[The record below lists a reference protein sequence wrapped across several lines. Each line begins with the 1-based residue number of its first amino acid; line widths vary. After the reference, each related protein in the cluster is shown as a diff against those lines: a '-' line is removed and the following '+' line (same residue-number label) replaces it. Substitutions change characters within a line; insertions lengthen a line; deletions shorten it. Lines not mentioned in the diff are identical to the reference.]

1 MMNLS
6 GLGVLTL
13 WSLPVVWDAIA
24 AMWLELLIP
33 TTFGFCEVQC
43 MQRKRFRQLTK
54 DGRLTHPILPH
65 SIWYSQSRISK
76 CLKPLWMFLART
88 QEISL
93 RTIKPPTSSSTMNV
107 SKSEILY
114 LLELTQARLA
124 TKHTEQQFVK
134 CSKLVVTD
142 RETKLLFLS
151 QSTRQIQRNSFSIV
165 KVSRNLWQLIYLK
178 HGH

>member
-1 MMNLS
+1 
-6 GLGVLTL
+6 
-13 WSLPVVWDAIA
+13 
-24 AMWLELLIP
+24 
-33 TTFGFCEVQC
+33 
-43 MQRKRFRQLTK
+43 
-54 DGRLTHPILPH
+54 
-65 SIWYSQSRISK
+65 
-76 CLKPLWMFLART
+76 MFLART

-93 RTIKPPTSSSTMNV
+93 RTIKPPTSSLTMNV

-114 LLELTQARLA
+114 LLELTQAKLA

-165 KVSRNLWQLIYLK
+165 KVSRNL
-178 HGH
+178 